1 MKNTNT
7 NTNTK
12 MRKLGLFVQAIK
24 RKVKAKFEDFT
35 REEPILKAEA
45 VERTLRLLRKD
56 FDMAD
61 QNDIVLSLIQ
71 RLHDIREK
79 DIVAKEQELE
89 NMRKESDKLK
99 EKVVLT

>member
-1 MKNTNT
+1 MGNTNT
-7 NTNTK
+7 NSK
-12 MRKLGLFVQAIK
+12 MRKLGLFVQAVK

-35 REEPILKAEA
+35 RHEPMMKAEA
-45 VERTLRLLRKD
+45 VEKTLYLLRRD

-61 QNDIVLSLIQ
+61 QNDIVLTLIQ
-71 RLHDIREK
+71 KLHDRREK

-89 NMRKESDKLK
+89 TMRKQSEKLK